1 MIIKFRKKHTTLVI
15 NICGEIDH
23 HTVEEIR
30 GKIEKEFWKMHGK
43 NIIFNFKEVTFMDSS
58 GIGMIIGRY
67 KHTVGLGGK
76 TAIAC
81 ANEKVGQIFQLS
93 GLFRIIPNY
102 STVEEALEQTEMGGF
117 YELR

>member
-1 MIIKFRKKHTTLVI
+1 MNINFRKKNTTLVV

-23 HTVEEIR
+23 HTAEEIR
-30 GKIEKEFWKMHGK
+30 GKIEKEFGKLHGK
-43 NIIFNFKEVTFMDSS
+43 NIIFNFKDVTFMDSS

-76 TAIAC
+76 TAVAC

-93 GLFRIIPNY
+93 GLFRIIPIY
-102 STVEEALEQTEMGGF
+102 RTVEEALEQTEKGGF
-117 YELR
+117 